1 MIKLKQRVQFRQ
13 DKYPKRQSSPSQD
26 DDVESGRSLP
36 SERIDGSS
44 ECNHKL
50 EVDTARVEEKK
61 FFNQYRVISSLV
73 ILFAIPLLVFDLR
86 TQSGTSNLY
95 RFFCHFDIVWKSL
108 LQVSI
113 WPIMTG
119 TFFVAITSWRGTSLA
134 SNWSKIA
141 FVISI
146 GTAQLT
152 NVTVQGVYPHKM
164 W

>member
-13 DKYPKRQSSPSQD
+13 DKYPKRQSSPSR
-26 DDVESGRSLP
+26 DDVESGRSRSSP

-44 ECNHKL
+44 ECNLKL
-50 EVDTARVEEKK
+50 EVDTARVEEKNAGK
-61 FFNQYRVISSLV
+61 WVISSLV
-73 ILFAIPLLVFDLR
+73 ILCAIPYLVFDLR
-86 TQSGTSNLY
+86 SQSVTSNLY

-119 TFFVAITSWRGTSLA
+119 TFFVAITSRRGTSLA

-141 FVISI
+141 FAMSI
-146 GTAQLT
+146 AVTAQFT
-152 NVTVQGVYPHKM
+152 NVIVQGVYPHEM